1 MQLKKQ
7 KNSIKN
13 SAVLPSSALR
23 KQQQLARS
31 ICSRKSN
38 SVSAVSATGTIGSEG
53 MGGSSVGVCKKKEVV
68 CCTSSGG
75 SGKMLKVSNGSVKNT
90 IDSSSINSSD
100 IRNCNRL
107 FLKNYEQEVA
117 SKVWNRAL
125 TLGVEELA
133 VPVDGSKV
141 NGRGK
146 GVSVDFI
153 KEIKDNE
160 KRDELESSRREHHK
174 SVYQ

>member
-23 KQQQLARS
+23 KQQQLTRS

-53 MGGSSVGVCKKKEVV
+53 MGGSSVGVCKKKEVA

-107 FLKNYEQEVA
+107 FLKNYE
-117 SKVWNRAL
+117 
-125 TLGVEELA
+125 
-133 VPVDGSKV
+133 
-141 NGRGK
+141 
-146 GVSVDFI
+146 
-153 KEIKDNE
+153 
-160 KRDELESSRREHHK
+160 
-174 SVYQ
+174 